1 MAESTVVVDNF
12 AAWRKSIVELDTGL
26 DKEMKRG
33 LKTIGVKVSKRAKEW
48 ARAQGLR
55 ASGELIKRISSSS
68 TANSVAV
75 TSKAQRLP
83 SDGSRSKGK
92 PSRYAGKNFLYP
104 AVYEFGGRAG
114 AGVAGPRAF
123 LTPAVKASEAL
134 IRDELGK
141 VIDEVSRKAGFH

>member
-1 MAESTVVVDNF
+1 MAESTVVVENF

-26 DKEMKRG
+26 EKEMKKG

-55 ASGELIKRISSSS
+55 ASGDLIAGISSSS
-68 TANSVAV
+68 TATGVAI
-75 TSKAQRLP
+75 TSKAKR
-83 SDGSRSKGK
+83 GTF
-92 PSRYAGKNFLYP
+92 AYP
-104 AVYEFGGRAG
+104 AVYEYGGRGNLA
-114 AGVAGPRAF
+114 AGPRAF